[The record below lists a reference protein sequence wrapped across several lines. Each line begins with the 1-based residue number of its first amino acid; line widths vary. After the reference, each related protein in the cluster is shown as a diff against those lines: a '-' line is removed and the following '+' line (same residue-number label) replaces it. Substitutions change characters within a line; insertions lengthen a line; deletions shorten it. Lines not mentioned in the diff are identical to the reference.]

1 MFKVGGGVQYSK
13 RKVQSGR
20 RSSKFKEESS
30 KSGGGVQNSK
40 RKIQRGEEEYKI
52 QRGKFKV
59 DG

>member
-1 MFKVGGGVQYSK
+1 MFKV
-13 RKVQSGR
+13 
-20 RSSKFKEESS
+20 
-30 KSGGGVQNSK
+30 GGGVQNSK